1 MLLNPRY
8 GRVGMIG
15 LPLLVIED
23 VLGPPC
29 EIFGYLL
36 VPLLYLLGFTSGE
49 VVIAFF
55 SLTVLFGAAI
65 SLGTLALE
73 EMQLRRT
80 PSARDLFL
88 IAVAALLENFG
99 YRQANLVFRLRGMW
113 RYFRKDGSW
122 ASAARAGFS
131 KA

>member
-1 MLLNPRY
+1 
-8 GRVGMIG
+8 
-15 LPLLVIED
+15 VIED

-36 VPLLYLLGFTSGE
+36 LPLLYLIGLTSGE

-80 PSARDLFL
+80 PSARDLL
-88 IAVAALLENFG
+88 IIAVAALLENFG

-113 RYFRKDGSW
+113 RYFRKDSSW
-122 ASAARAGFS
+122 ASAARAGFA
-131 KA
+131 KE